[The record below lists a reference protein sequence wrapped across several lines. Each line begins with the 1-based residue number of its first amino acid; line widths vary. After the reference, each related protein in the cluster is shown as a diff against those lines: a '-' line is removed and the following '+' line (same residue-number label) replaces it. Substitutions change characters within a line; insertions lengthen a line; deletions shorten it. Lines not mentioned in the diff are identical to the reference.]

1 MLPLLSEYFALTGL
15 RARVLLSLTVVAVV
29 NGAINIGLVA
39 IITVALYG
47 AGNWSIR
54 ALAGCF
60 VLAGLLYLVSETVL
74 QTKLARLGEQSATA
88 VRRSLVNAISAAD
101 LKVSEQVP
109 HHVKQAAMGRDS
121 AILSGGM
128 GSLLA
133 FVSSLATVVGGAV
146 YMTVLSPLSALL
158 FCGVIALTVVAYLLL
173 SGSLTGELRKAYELN
188 DQFFRFSE
196 DLIHGQKEL
205 KLDRRWATE
214 FMRDD
219 VLAALSRS
227 GLELGR
233 VKARQMKVGQ
243 LATLAFISLI
253 GLATFFGRFHTD
265 INKEIATGFVLTL
278 LFLQAPIHNAV
289 VRIPALS
296 EAVVAMRR
304 INGLISALS
313 VHAEAQTDGP
323 TGSLPAW
330 RRLRLESIGF
340 AYQDAERPERRA
352 VEGIDLEIERG
363 DLVFIVGGNGSG
375 KTTLAKIIIGLYRP
389 TEGGIWLDDQRL
401 ADNQLLS
408 YRQQF
413 TAIFSD
419 VHLFSRDVAA
429 MNPEVERRVKAL
441 LKELELVPSLTA
453 DNRWDPVALSQ
464 GQKKRLALAYAMG
477 QDSPVLFFDEW
488 TADQDPEFR
497 VYFYDVFLPRLQRQG
512 KTVFVISHDDRYFH
526 RADLL
531 VKLERGR
538 LREVSRAMAAVPNTS
553 SDSLTMS

>member
-1 MLPLLSEYFALTGL
+1 MLSLLSEYFALTGL
-15 RARVLLSLTVVAVV
+15 RARVLLSLTAVAIL

-47 AGNWSIR
+47 ASNWSLR

-60 VLAGLLYLVSETVL
+60 VLAGLLYLGSETVL
-74 QTKLARLGEQSATA
+74 QTRLARLGEQSAA
-88 VRRSLVNAISAAD
+88 AIRRRLVLAISAAD
-101 LKVSEQVP
+101 LKVSEQIP
-109 HHVKQAAMGRDS
+109 HHVKQAAIGRDS
-121 AILSGGM
+121 DILSGGM
-128 GSLLA
+128 ASLLA

-158 FCGVIALTVVAYLLL
+158 FCCVIALTVGAYLFL
-173 SGSLTGELRKAYELN
+173 SGSLTGDLRKAYESN

-196 DLIHGQKEL
+196 DLVHGQKEL
-205 KLDRRWATE
+205 KLDRRWAGE

-219 VLAALSRS
+219 VLATLARA
-227 GLELGR
+227 GVELGN
-233 VKARQMKVGQ
+233 VKSRQMKVGQ

-253 GLATFFGRFHTD
+253 GLATFFGRFHAD
-265 INKEIATGFVLTL
+265 INKEVATGFVLTL
-278 LFLQAPIHNAV
+278 LFLQGPIHNAV

-304 INGLISALS
+304 INGLLS
-313 VHAEAQTDGP
+313 SLAVHAETPAEGI
-323 TGSLPAW
+323 TGSLLAW
-330 RRLRLESIGF
+330 RRLRLDSIGF
-340 AYQDAERPERRA
+340 AYQNAERPERRA
-352 VEGIDLEIERG
+352 LESIDLEIERG

-375 KTTLAKIIIGLYRP
+375 KTTLAKIISGLYCP
-389 TEGGIWLDDQRL
+389 TDGGLWLDDQRL
-401 ADNQLLS
+401 PGNQLPL

-419 VHLFSRDVAA
+419 VHLFSRDVTA
-429 MNPEVERRVKAL
+429 MNPEVEQRVRAL

-453 DNRWDPVALSQ
+453 DNRWDPLALSQ

-497 VYFYDVFLPRLQRQG
+497 VYFYDVFLPRLQAQG

-526 RADLL
+526 RADVL

-538 LREVSRAMAAVPNTS
+538 LREVSRPTATLQNAP
-553 SDSLTMS
+553 SDSVAMS